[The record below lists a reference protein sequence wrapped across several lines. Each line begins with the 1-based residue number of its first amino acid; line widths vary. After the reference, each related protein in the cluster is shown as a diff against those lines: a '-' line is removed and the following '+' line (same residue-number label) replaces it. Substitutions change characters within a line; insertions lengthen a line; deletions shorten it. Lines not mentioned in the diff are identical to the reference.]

1 MGAPA
6 IAYAAQI
13 IFLEMWI
20 MNKKLL
26 KNIDLVVTFNN
37 RGEIIEHC
45 DILIEGAVIKKIGNF
60 TGDLPEA
67 ELEAGSDTEPEAG
80 LEAGPDTEP
89 EAGLEAGPDVEV
101 IDCSGLTALPG
112 FVNTHHH
119 LYQTLFRGIR
129 EVQEQP
135 LFPWLI
141 GLYEFWKN
149 ITPEAVYYG
158 ALVGF
163 AELLRTGCTLTS
175 DHHYVFPKGQP
186 SELIDEQIRAAR
198 EIGIRFHATRGSMSL
213 GQDMGG
219 LPPMEVVQ
227 EEEAIL
233 LDCERLI
240 DRYHDGSPYAMQ
252 RIALAPCSPFS
263 VSRQLMID
271 SKNLAR
277 KKGVMLHTH
286 LAETMDEESFC
297 LERYGRRPFELMEDL
312 EWVGDDV
319 WYAHGIFLSDSEIGR
334 LRGSGI
340 AHCPS
345 SNMKLGS
352 GICKTTEIV
361 RSGGKLSIAVDG
373 SASNDGSNM
382 WEEVRRAYLLNHLK
396 YGTDGLTAYEVL
408 KAATRGGA
416 EVLGRDD
423 TGKLAVG
430 KAADIALFDLGGIEY
445 SGCHDPLVSL
455 VCLGNTSLVSM
466 TVVNGEIV
474 VRDGK
479 LTTIDCDKTA
489 KDAHNVAAE
498 IVRRQRSGA
507 SNG

>member
-1 MGAPA
+1 
-6 IAYAAQI
+6 
-13 IFLEMWI
+13 
-20 MNKKLL
+20 MNQKLL
-26 KNIDLVVTFNN
+26 KNIDLVITFNDQE
-37 RGEIIEHC
+37 EIFEHC
-45 DILIEGAVIKKIGNF
+45 DILIEGAAIKEIGIGLN
-60 TGDLPEA
+60 
-67 ELEAGSDTEPEAG
+67 AGRDSEI
-80 LEAGPDTEP
+80 
-89 EAGLEAGPDVEV
+89 

-119 LYQTLFRGIR
+119 LYQTLFRGIK

-141 GLYEFWKN
+141 GLYEFWKG

-163 AELLRTGCTLTS
+163 SELLRTGCTLTS

-186 SELIDEQIRAAR
+186 ATLIDEQIKAAR

-213 GQDMGG
+213 GRDTGG

-227 EEEAIL
+227 TEEEIL
-233 LDCERLI
+233 LDSERLI
-240 DRYHDGSPYAMQ
+240 NRYHDNSLYSMQ

-263 VSRQLMID
+263 VSRQLMLD
-271 SKNLAR
+271 SKDLAR

-286 LAETMDEESFC
+286 LAETKDEEKFC

-312 EWVGDDV
+312 EWVGNDV
-319 WYAHGIFLSDSEIGR
+319 WYAHGIFLNDGEIER
-334 LRGSGI
+334 LQGSGI

-352 GICKTTEIV
+352 GICRTTEVV

-396 YGTDGLTAYEVL
+396 YGTEGLTAYEIL

-416 EVLGRDD
+416 DVLGRDD
-423 TGKLAVG
+423 TGRLASG
-430 KAADIALFDLGGIEY
+430 KAADIVLFDLKGIEY

-455 VCLGNTSLVSM
+455 VCLGNSSLVSM
-466 TVVNGEIV
+466 TIVNGRTV
-474 VRDGK
+474 VKNGE
-479 LTTIDCDKTA
+479 LITIDSGKAA
-489 KDAHNVAAE
+489 KDAHGIAAE
-498 IVRRQRSGA
+498 IVNKQRIIIK
-507 SNG
+507 NNK

>member
-1 MGAPA
+1 MS
-6 IAYAAQI
+6 Q
-13 IFLEMWI
+13 
-20 MNKKLL
+20 KLL
-26 KNIDLVVTFNN
+26 KNIDLIVTFND
-37 RGEIIEHC
+37 REETFEHC
-45 DILIEGAVIKKIGNF
+45 DILIDGTAIREIGSGLD
-60 TGDLPEA
+60 TAGDA
-67 ELEAGSDTEPEAG
+67 
-80 LEAGPDTEP
+80 
-89 EAGLEAGPDVEV
+89 EV

-119 LYQTLFRGIR
+119 LYQTLFRGIK
-129 EVQEQP
+129 EVQEKP
-135 LFPWLI
+135 LFPWLV

-175 DHHYVFPKGQP
+175 DHHYVFPKNQP
-186 SELIDEQIRAAR
+186 GTLIDDQIRAAR

-213 GQDMGG
+213 GRDMGG

-227 EEEAIL
+227 AEEAIL
-233 LDCERLI
+233 ADSERLI
-240 DRYHDGSPYAMQ
+240 NKYHDSSPYSMQ

-263 VSRQLMID
+263 VTRELMVQT
-271 SKNLAR
+271 KELAR

-286 LAETMDEESFC
+286 LAETLDEEKFC

-319 WYAHGIFLSDSEIGR
+319 WFAHGIYLNDGEIKR
-334 LRGSGI
+334 LQGSGI

-345 SNMKLGS
+345 SNMKLSS
-352 GICKTTEIV
+352 GICKTTEII
-361 RSGGKLSIAVDG
+361 RAGGKLSIAVDG

-396 YGTDGLTAYEVL
+396 YGTDGLTAYQVL
-408 KAATRGGA
+408 RTATRGGA

-423 TGKLAVG
+423 TGCLDIG
-430 KAADIALFDLGGIEY
+430 KAADIVLFNLKGIEY

-455 VCLGNTSLVSM
+455 VCLGNSSMVDM
-466 TVVNGEIV
+466 TVVNGRV
-474 VRDGK
+474 VVKDGK
-479 LTTIDCDKTA
+479 LTTIDSDRVASDAHKTA
-489 KDAHNVAAE
+489 VE
-498 IVRRQRSGA
+498 IVERQRNSIGKQ
-507 SNG
+507 